1 MNDPLKLIIMSAT
14 IEIEKF
20 VEYFD
25 NKAPL
30 MDIEGRQF
38 DVDIFYTPEPE
49 ENYLEASIRTAI

>member
-20 VEYFD
+20 VDYFD

-30 MDIEGRQF
+30 MDIKGR
-38 DVDIFYTPEPE
+38 
-49 ENYLEASIRTAI
+49 